1 MSTAALKELER
12 FEKDT
17 EQCMKCGFCTY
28 VCPVYQA
35 EKIESGVARGKN
47 ELAKALLSG
56 DLEMNRN
63 LADRLYKCT
72 ACMACTESCPA
83 KAPIPRIVLAARA
96 DAARTMGM
104 QFPYGFAYRN
114 LLTNRKLLGNFLRFG
129 GYFQSAFMPAKNR
142 TIRHLPGFMS
152 ALTKGRHLPA
162 IAPRFLREIVD
173 EVSKPAQGKK
183 PIMRV
188 GYFPGC
194 MHEFVLPHVGK
205 NTVDFL
211 TRHGIE
217 VVMPRE
223 QGCCGAAAFLGAGDF
238 ETGRRIADLNTSVFK
253 DVDCIITGCAT
264 CACTLK
270 EYPHFLADTP
280 DRQEAYGKFAG
291 NIKHITQ
298 FLIDTLSLPAS
309 SFQTSAE
316 IKGKKLTWHDPCH
329 LNRHLGVKE
338 QPRRILKS
346 LADVNYVE
354 MPDAGRCCGM
364 AGQFS
369 LLYYDLSRKIADKKI
384 ENIEAS
390 EADIV
395 VTACPGCQY
404 QLLDN
409 IARLN
414 KPQRVMSLMEVVG
427 VL

>member
-1 MSTAALKELER
+1 MSSAALKELAR
-12 FEKDT
+12 FERDT

-47 ELAKALLSG
+47 ELAKALLNG
-56 DLEMNRN
+56 NLEMNRN

-72 ACMACTESCPA
+72 ACMACTESCPS
-83 KAPIPRIVLAARA
+83 KAPIPRIVVAARA
-96 DAARTMGM
+96 DAARTMGVR
-104 QFPYGFAYRN
+104 FPYGLAYRN
-114 LLTNRKLLGNFLRFG
+114 LLTNRKMLGNFLRVAGF
-129 GYFQSAFMPAKNR
+129 FQSALMPATNG

-152 ALTKGRHLPA
+152 GLIKGRNLPA
-162 IAPRFLREIVD
+162 VAPRFLRDMVD
-173 EVSKPAQGKK
+173 EVSKPPRGMKSV
-183 PIMRV
+183 MRV

-194 MHEFVLPHVGK
+194 MNEFVLPHLGK
-205 NTVDFL
+205 KTVDLL
-211 TRHGIE
+211 TRQGIE

-238 ETGRRIADLNTSVFK
+238 ETGRKIADINTAAFP

-280 DRQEAYGKFAG
+280 ERQESYSRFSGS
-291 NIKHITQ
+291 IKHISQ

-309 SFQTSAE
+309 SFQPSPA

-338 QPRRILKS
+338 QPRQILKS
-346 LADVNYVE
+346 LADVRYIE
-354 MPDAGRCCGM
+354 MPDASRCCGM

-369 LLYYDLSRKIADKKI
+369 LYYYDLSRKIAEKKI
-384 ENIEAS
+384 ESIETS
-390 EADIV
+390 DADIV

-409 IARLN
+409 IARLK
-414 KPQRVMSLMEVVG
+414 KPQQVMSLMEV
-427 VL
+427 LN